1 MIGATP
7 RLMLAGMAV
16 VVALANI
23 PAAQAGRAS
32 TAAQGPTVVT
42 MIVGQRSVLRV
53 ARAVR
58 ANATS
63 LRASGHMCAVAAGTP
78 LAALAAY
85 GKVGGP
91 GLRIKDYGGC
101 SRSNPAF
108 SESLF
113 VYQVGAE
120 RSRGADGWVYK
131 VNGRVGSSG
140 AADRSGPFGTGR
152 RLRSADQV
160 LWFWCH
166 RGSRGCQRSLVVRAS
181 RTVRPGGSLQ
191 VSVLGLDDE
200 ARSVPVAG
208 AVVKLGALTAIT
220 SPSGAAV
227 LTAPAGPG
235 AYPLTAS
242 RPGLVPA
249 FPERVTVQ

>member
-1 MIGATP
+1 MIGGTP
-7 RLMLAGMAV
+7 RLILAGMAV
-16 VVALANI
+16 VVVLANI

-63 LRASGHMCAVAAGTP
+63 VRASGHMCAVAPDTP
-78 LAALAAY
+78 LAALAAL

-91 GLRIKDYGGC
+91 GIRIKDYGSC

-120 RSRGADGWVYK
+120 RNRGAEGWVYK

-166 RGSRGCQRSLVVRAS
+166 SGSRGCQRSLVVRAS

-191 VSVLGLDDE
+191 VRVLGFDDE

-208 AVVKLGALTAIT
+208 AVVKLVR
-220 SPSGAAV
+220 SPPSPHP
-227 LTAPAGPG
+227 TERRSS
-235 AYPLTAS
+235 PLRQARARTC
-242 RPGLVPA
+242 
-249 FPERVTVQ
+249 